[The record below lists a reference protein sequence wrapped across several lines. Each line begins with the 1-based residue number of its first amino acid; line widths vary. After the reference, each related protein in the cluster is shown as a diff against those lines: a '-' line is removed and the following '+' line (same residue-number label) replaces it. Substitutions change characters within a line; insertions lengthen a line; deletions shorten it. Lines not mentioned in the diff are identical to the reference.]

1 MQPDFLSVYCFVI
14 CFICLPLQSFCNI
27 VVSQH
32 SQENASARA
41 SFLNSLQLQA
51 ILIKKG
57 APALV
62 FFWQLKFLITAF
74 LNLIRFE
81 KKPCYKKRGSDTY
94 QKSNYAMN
102 FDKIS
107 VFWQWV
113 IQILIIWK
121 NY

>member
-1 MQPDFLSVYCFVI
+1 MQPDFLSVY
-14 CFICLPLQSFCNI
+14 LKPLQSFCNI
-27 VVSQH
+27 GVSQH
-32 SQENASARA
+32 SQENASTSA

-62 FFWQLKFLITAF
+62 LFWQLKFLITAF

-94 QKSNYAMN
+94 QKSNYASFYMN

-107 VFWQWV
+107 VFWQRV